1 MTAEARPT
9 PRVRPRSPSEA
20 KARQRQWWHYAIVTA
35 ALFALGGLGWG
46 GHSLWFSV
54 THVRATY
61 ARVSGYVVNVS
72 AKGDTRVR
80 KVLVQTGDTVRRGQ
94 EVALLD
100 NADLQAAADQAKAT
114 LTARRSEL
122 ARAKADLDMTI
133 SQAAAAEAQA
143 QAELNAA
150 QARLA
155 QAEAEARMQQQQQPD
170 EVRRASAQ
178 LSQAKADLARL
189 KAGPRPQEIAQARA
203 DLVAAQA
210 QFNKATTTLSRMEKL
225 EGSGAISAEQ
235 LDAARTDKQ
244 VADTAVT
251 SARERLSL
259 MEAGSRSEDV
269 ERAQA
274 AVLAAE
280 AALEVAKANA
290 LQGQMKEQQVAAR
303 TAEKEQATAAVF
315 AAQASGRSTTL
326 RQQDVLAAQAAV
338 TEAEAALQGAQ
349 VRLSEAALR
358 SPVSGV
364 VVRGPGESVHDGEV
378 VAKGAPIVTVVSTE
392 GALWI
397 SGAVSELYADRVH
410 EGQPISIRIEAFPRK
425 WFQGKVTQVGGA
437 TQFTAGSAESPWMI
451 QQVPIKASFDPAGAH
466 VKPGLSCRLWIDV
479 RKR

>member
-20 KARQRQWWHYAIVTA
+20 KARQRQWWHYAILTSI
-35 ALFALGGLGWG
+35 LLALGGLGWG
-46 GHSLWFSV
+46 THTLWFSL

-80 KVLVQTGDTVRRGQ
+80 KILVQTGDTVRRGQ

-100 NADLQAAADQAKAT
+100 NADLQATVDQAKAT
-114 LTARRSEL
+114 LAARRSEL
-122 ARAKADLDMTI
+122 ALAEADLEMAIRQT
-133 SQAAAAEAQA
+133 AATEAQA

-155 QAEAEARMQQQQQPD
+155 QAEAQAQMQSRQQPD

-178 LSQAKADLARL
+178 LSQAQADLARL

-274 AVLAAE
+274 TVLAAE

-290 LQGQMKEQQVAAR
+290 LQGQMMKQQVATR
-303 TAEKEQATAAVF
+303 NAEKAQAAAAVF
-315 AAQASGRSTTL
+315 AAQATQRNAAL
-326 RQQDVLAAQAAV
+326 REQDVLAKRAAV
-338 TEAEAALQGAQ
+338 AEAEAALQGTQ

-358 SPVSGV
+358 SPVNGV

-378 VAKGAPIVTVVSTE
+378 VTKGAPIVTVVSTE
-392 GALWI
+392 GSLWI
-397 SGAVSELYADRVH
+397 SGSVSELYADRIR
-410 EGQPISIRIEAFPRK
+410 EGQPVILRIEAFPRK
-425 WFQGKVTQVGGA
+425 RFHGKVTQVGGA
-437 TQFTAGSAESPWMI
+437 TQFSAGSTDSPWMI
-451 QQVPIKASFDPAGAH
+451 QQVPIKASFDPEGAR
-466 VKPGLSCRLWIDV
+466 VKPGLSCRMWIDV
-479 RKR
+479 RGQ